1 MKKSVIILFVA
12 LLGFGNCFA
21 EDVLEKN
28 IKLAVMQVD
37 KVVNKSVKKAIGKAN
52 DSIALQMKSMD
63 SIANAI
69 DTIAIAE
76 DEEDTAYS
84 EPPQLNVDIHDI
96 VEREDILVIAIV
108 CFSIFI
114 APFVGLIVLIYL
126 FFKYKRRKEEQRIE
140 MMRIGAA
147 NNQDISKFVKDTV
160 PEEGDNEQ
168 KDKGIKQMCLGA
180 GLGIFLF
187 IILGRFGAAIGL
199 LIFCIGAGKYLTGRK
214 KKNDPMQHNDE
225 DTENNLNS

>member
-1 MKKSVIILFVA
+1 M
-12 LLGFGNCFA
+12 N
-21 EDVLEKN
+21 
-28 IKLAVMQVD
+28 
-37 KVVNKSVKKAIGKAN
+37 
-52 DSIALQMKSMD
+52 SIS
-63 SIANAI
+63 NAI

-108 CFSIFI
+108 FFSIFI
-114 APFVGLIVLIYL
+114 APFVCLIVLIYL

-147 NNQDISKFVKDTV
+147 NNQEISKFVKDTV

-168 KDKGIKQMCLGA
+168 KDKGIKQMCLGV

-199 LIFCIGAGKYLTGRK
+199 LIFCIGAGKYRCGVPKRLANCSGVGLLVLR
-214 KKNDPMQHNDE
+214 
-225 DTENNLNS
+225 